1 MSMSGVAEVTRQNV
15 SVLLDNSAVV
25 NFDTI
30 FIRLEILFETIV
42 VCGNC
47 ITRTLYPVFY
57 NE

>member
-42 VCGNC
+42 VCENR
-47 ITRTLYPVFY
+47 IIRTLYPVFY
-57 NE
+57 NK

>member
-1 MSMSGVAEVTRQNV
+1 MSMSGVAEVTRQNA

-42 VCGNC
+42 VCENR
-47 ITRTLYPVFY
+47 IIRTLYPVFY
-57 NE
+57 NK